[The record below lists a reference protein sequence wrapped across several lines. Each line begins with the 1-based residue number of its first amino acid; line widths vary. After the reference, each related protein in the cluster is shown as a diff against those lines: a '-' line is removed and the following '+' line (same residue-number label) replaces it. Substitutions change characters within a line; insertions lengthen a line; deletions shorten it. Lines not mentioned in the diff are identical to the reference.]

1 MNGVATAGA
10 LGNIP
15 TTFSIV
21 QTGDY
26 DGDGM
31 SDLLWQDNL
40 CNTSMW
46 FMNGAAVASTGTL
59 GNIPTVWIV
68 QSVTPVVSSTL
79 PIVLGPRKV
88 LETGPDT
95 CRAARA
101 SCEAKAAATRTGAK
115 GVWRWPV
122 PPVKPILA
130 PAGLAAQMMDVRRGR
145 RAARETQPGAIP
157 WQSPHASWFPR
168 TARTW

>member
-59 GNIPTVWIV
+59 GNIPTAWIV
-68 QSVTPVVSSTL
+68 QSVTPNDL
-79 PIVLGPRKV
+79 PVG
-88 LETGPDT
+88 
-95 CRAARA
+95 
-101 SCEAKAAATRTGAK
+101 
-115 GVWRWPV
+115 
-122 PPVKPILA
+122 
-130 PAGLAAQMMDVRRGR
+130 
-145 RAARETQPGAIP
+145 
-157 WQSPHASWFPR
+157 
-168 TARTW
+168 